1 MTNESSEYVSIGVR
15 SDTRDKVQALKREG
29 ESYDTLLR
37 KMADI
42 YDP

>member
-1 MTNESSEYVSIGVR
+1 MADESNEYVSIGVKYG
-15 SDTRDKVQALKREG
+15 TRDKVQALKREG

-37 KMADI
+37 KMADT